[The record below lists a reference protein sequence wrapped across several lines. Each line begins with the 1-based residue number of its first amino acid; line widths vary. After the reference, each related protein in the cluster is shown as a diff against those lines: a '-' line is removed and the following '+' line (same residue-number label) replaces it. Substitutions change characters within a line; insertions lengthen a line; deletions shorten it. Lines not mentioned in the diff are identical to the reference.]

1 MKGKYGVVALIV
13 IAAIMAIGLSL
24 AARQMK
30 KETPQG
36 PTAPRVI
43 KIERVVGQV
52 VGAPQIVTGDPLIGY
67 TVYVETLKGMVAL
80 HAKQCPPLAN
90 GQRVVMYQD
99 GRLSDWYTFLSMA
112 EE

>member
-1 MKGKYGVVALIV
+1 MILILLMAV
-13 IAAIMAIGLSL
+13 SAIGLGL
-24 AARQMK
+24 GANRMK
-30 KETPQG
+30 KEAPRE

-52 VGAPQIVTGDPLIGY
+52 VGAPQIVTGSALIGY
-67 TVYVETLKGMVAL
+67 TVYVEARKSMVAL
-80 HAKQCPPLAN
+80 HAKQCPPLTN

-99 GRLSDWYTFLSMA
+99 GKLSDWYTFLGMA